1 MMDVN
6 LKFRNFGRR
15 TKLVQVISSCVRCKT
30 TLNTKTVA
38 AKVAEALK
46 AEVQSSEEKQA
57 EVSESQKTESQV
69 PEEKQAEMSASQETE
84 ESKVNEE
91 GENGQKG

>member
-1 MMDVN
+1 MQYPCPRCERMMDVN

-30 TLNTKTVA
+30 TLNTKTVT

-46 AEVQSSEEKQA
+46 AEAQVLEEKQA
-57 EVSESQKTESQV
+57 EVSE
-69 PEEKQAEMSASQETE
+69 PQETE
-84 ESKVNEE
+84 E
-91 GENGQKG
+91 GENEQKG

>member
-1 MMDVN
+1 MQYPCPRCERMMDVN

-46 AEVQSSEEKQA
+46 AEVQASEEKQA
-57 EVSESQKTESQV
+57 EVSESQES
-69 PEEKQAEMSASQETE
+69 EEVENE
-84 ESKVNEE
+84 EVNKE